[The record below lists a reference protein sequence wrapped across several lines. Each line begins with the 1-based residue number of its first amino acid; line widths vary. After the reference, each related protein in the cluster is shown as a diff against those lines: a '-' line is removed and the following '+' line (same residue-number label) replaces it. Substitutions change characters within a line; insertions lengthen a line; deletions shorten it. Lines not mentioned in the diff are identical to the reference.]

1 MFTKTQEDKIWVIDK
16 DKSRVEMTF
25 AEYEAFQKEKIE
37 AYKEVAKYVKE
48 HMYKEKTGSATLS
61 KEDKSTSEEGAKSNK
76 KKKEER
82 LETELPHSPTPV
94 IPGGPVEASST
105 GERSA
110 SDETKTTP
118 VSGGQPLQPSDH
130 L

>member
-1 MFTKTQEDKIWVIDK
+1 MSKNICIKK
-16 DKSRVEMTF
+16 
-25 AEYEAFQKEKIE
+25 
-37 AYKEVAKYVKE
+37 
-48 HMYKEKTGSATLS
+48 KTGSATLS
-61 KEDKSTSEEGAKSNK
+61 KEDKSTSEEGAKPNK

-110 SDETKTTP
+110 SDETETTP
-118 VSGGQPLQPSDH
+118 VSGDNLFNYQIIYRIKLWH
-130 L
+130 YIKI